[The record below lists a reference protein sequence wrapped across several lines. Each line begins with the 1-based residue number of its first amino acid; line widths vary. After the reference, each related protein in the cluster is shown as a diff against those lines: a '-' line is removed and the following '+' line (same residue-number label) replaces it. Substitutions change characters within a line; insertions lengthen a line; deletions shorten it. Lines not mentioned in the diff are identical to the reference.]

1 MFQCHDD
8 LLRNDTNYTHD
19 DVKTALVHLEQE
31 ELLYKV
37 PTFIYLSFLLL
48 VGIPGNIVVC
58 VIYLKLP
65 PSTPRRFIVALALF
79 DLLNCLVGIPFEIA
93 DLITDYF
100 LDIPTL
106 CRLVRMSN
114 TFSSSGSIF
123 ILLII
128 SVDRYRKICRP
139 FRRQILVNDSTK
151 CIYVITGFAGLTSI
165 PAVIVYGRH
174 SLYIRGL
181 QTYDCSFDDSFSEY
195 MFPKLYQI
203 CLALVCVIAIVVLI
217 LLYTFIVLKIVKQK
231 KRRATLTSGARQA
244 AAAARAGNAPERGTD
259 TTNSDTLP
267 SRSDSPPE
275 KSHADKSST
284 RKDTKKR
291 TNNFIRSS
299 RMTLMMLAVT
309 VVFILG
315 YMPHLGLQITRQ
327 ILSSEFTDS
336 LHCNHVGLA
345 FYAFF
350 LRSYFLNSAVNPIIY
365 SCYNKRFRQECVTLL
380 KRLMCQKTEAETI
393 NTVTDS
399 ES

>member
-1 MFQCHDD
+1 MSQCHDD
-8 LLRNDTNYTHD
+8 LFRNDTNYTHD
-19 DVKTALVHLEQE
+19 DVRSVLVLLEQE

-37 PTFIYLSFLLL
+37 PTFVYLSCLLL
-48 VGIPGNIVVC
+48 VGIPGNIIVC
-58 VIYLKLP
+58 VIYLLKLP

-114 TFSSSGSIF
+114 TFSSSGSVL

-128 SVDRYRKICRP
+128 SIDRYRKICRP
-139 FRRQILVNDSTK
+139 FRRQILVNDSKK
-151 CIYVITGFAGLTSI
+151 CIYVITGCAVLISM
-165 PAVIVYGRH
+165 PAVVVYGHH
-174 SLYIRGL
+174 SRYIHGL

-195 MFPKLYQI
+195 MLPTFYQI
-203 CLALVCVIAIVVLI
+203 CLALVCVITIIILI
-217 LLYTFIVLKIVKQK
+217 LLYTLIVLKIVKQK

-244 AAAARAGNAPERGTD
+244 AAARAGNASECGTD
-259 TTNSDTLP
+259 VTNSDTLP
-267 SRSDSPPE
+267 SRSDSPTD
-275 KSHADKSST
+275 KAHADKSSSM
-284 RKDTKKR
+284 RDTKKR
-291 TNNFIRSS
+291 RNKFLRSS
-299 RMTLMMLAVT
+299 RMTHMMLAVT

-315 YMPHLGLQITRQ
+315 YMPHFGLQITRQ

-336 LHCNHVGLA
+336 LHCNRVGLA

-365 SCYNKRFRQECVTLL
+365 SCYNKRFRQECVTLM
-380 KRLMCQKTEAETI
+380 KRLVCLKTESETI
-393 NTVTDS
+393 TTVTDS